1 MKDMSDSVK
10 LQFEHGIWCLVFSYL
25 SLIITIVFV
34 FLAFLV
40 DALCFLG
47 TLFGIFAFY
56 FAITDTINC
65 FKKAIEISIKEEK
78 NKSIKRA
85 MNKTLD

>member
-10 LQFEHGIWCLVFSYL
+10 LQFKLGILCLVSSYFF
-25 SLIITIVFV
+25 LIIAIVFV

-40 DALCFLG
+40 DALYFLVPI
-47 TLFGIFAFY
+47 FGIFAFY
-56 FAITDTINC
+56 ISITDTINY
-65 FKKAIEISIKEEK
+65 FKKAIEISKKEDE